1 MFHIQVKSFKIN
13 YIKHPGCLQKA
24 TFSYKGAVTMPI
36 ILAIK
41 LYCISFKYT
50 YILTKNTLGVKK
62 LRQELKKG
70 LDKKEVRPQN
80 IQVYNIY

>member
-36 ILAIK
+36 ILAIN
-41 LYCISFKYT
+41 YIVYHSSIPIS
-50 YILTKNTLGVKK
+50 
-62 LRQELKKG
+62 
-70 LDKKEVRPQN
+70 
-80 IQVYNIY
+80 